1 MILSHFIYKT
11 HIKTIILPTLRSCH
25 GSSY

>member
-1 MILSHFIYKT
+1 MILQ
-11 HIKTIILPTLRSCH
+11 TLRSCH